1 MKPTPTSPPDAA
13 PLFVFGAHP
22 DDIEFGCGGIVALET
37 SLGRAAH
44 LVVCSRGEA
53 GSNGTPVQRVAEA
66 QKAAKAL
73 GASIEFIELDGD
85 AHLELK
91 AQHAITLAGILRR
104 VKPGIVL
111 VPSLVENQH
120 QDHWRLGKLV
130 RDASR
135 LARFGGLAELRDLA
149 PHVIGQLMFYAIS
162 PEAEPADISPFLVD
176 VSAPEIVAAWT
187 ASMEAHASQMATR
200 NYSELQLTRARAN
213 GLRAGVGHAIALFP
227 NDPPVIGSLSQLGRG
242 ARRF

>member
-1 MKPTPTSPPDAA
+1 M
-13 PLFVFGAHP
+13 
-22 DDIEFGCGGIVALET
+22 
-37 SLGRAAH
+37 
-44 LVVCSRGEA
+44 
-53 GSNGTPVQRVAEA
+53 
-66 QKAAKAL
+66 

-111 VPSLVENQH
+111 TPSLVENQH
-120 QDHWRLGKLV
+120 PDHWRLGKLV

-135 LARFGGLAELRDLA
+135 LARFGGLGELRDLA